1 MPSKITKVSWMVLAL
16 AVVCLGIL
24 TGAEGLPP
32 GISLSAPA
40 PQLVL
45 WAWERPESLPFV
57 NSRETGV
64 AFLAESIFLDQQ
76 PVLRPR
82 LQPLR
87 VGPNTPLTAVV
98 RLEITPRT
106 PRAFDAAY
114 ISTVAQWIA
123 TVAREPQIEAV
134 QIDFDATQSQ
144 RNFYRALLAEVRPLL
159 PTGMKLSITAL
170 GSWCLGDDWLS
181 GLPIDEAV
189 PMLFRMGADRENIL
203 RALAAGDDFHEPLC
217 RTSLG
222 VSTDEPWPE
231 IPGPRAFGAKSW
243 WAGRRVYV
251 FNPHPWTKASFE
263 AVQRKL
269 TP

>member
-1 MPSKITKVSWMVLAL
+1 MLNRITKISWLALAL
-16 AVVCLGIL
+16 AVVCLVAL
-24 TGAEGLPP
+24 TGTAGRPAC
-32 GISLSAPA
+32 SMAKVRAPY
-40 PQLVL
+40 LLL
-45 WAWERPESLPFV
+45 WAWERPESISFV
-57 NSRETGV
+57 NSKEIGV
-64 AFLAESIFLDQQ
+64 AFLAESIFLDRQ

-87 VGPNTPLTAVV
+87 VGPKTPLTAVV

-106 PRAFDAAY
+106 PKAFDPSY
-114 ISTVAQWIA
+114 TSTVAQWIV
-123 TVAREPQIEAV
+123 TVAHEPQVEAV

-144 RNFYRALLAEVRPLL
+144 RDFYRALLAAVRPLL
-159 PTGMKLSITAL
+159 PTGMQLSITAL

-189 PMLFRMGADRENIL
+189 PMLFRMGVDRENIL
-203 RALAAGDDFHEPLC
+203 HALAAGDDFREPLC

-231 IPGPRAFGAKSW
+231 IPDQPFSAKNW

-263 AVQRKL
+263 AIQRKL